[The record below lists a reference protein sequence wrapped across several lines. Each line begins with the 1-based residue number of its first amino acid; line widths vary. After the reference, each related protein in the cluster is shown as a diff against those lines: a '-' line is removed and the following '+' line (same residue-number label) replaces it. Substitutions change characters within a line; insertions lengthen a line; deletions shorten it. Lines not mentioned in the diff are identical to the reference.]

1 MSSRR
6 PYVRKV
12 STTTWYLKNKRDL
25 LHMIQETTSL
35 FVGIYALVLLW
46 GVMALAD
53 GPQAYA
59 VFLEALTSPLS
70 LVFHWVAFPVV
81 IYHAISW
88 FNVTHK
94 AMPVQIGEEFLP
106 GKYIV
111 GAHYAA
117 WIGLSLI
124 VILVAGVF

>member
-53 GPQAYA
+53 GPQAA
-59 VFLEALTSPLS
+59 
-70 LVFHWVAFPVV
+70 
-81 IYHAISW
+81 
-88 FNVTHK
+88 
-94 AMPVQIGEEFLP
+94 
-106 GKYIV
+106 
-111 GAHYAA
+111 
-117 WIGLSLI
+117 
-124 VILVAGVF
+124 